1 MTSHRVRGC
10 TEMQNAPNHFTLCAF
25 HWQNRSGE
33 AKSWE
38 NRSGS
43 TARMWQLAPPLE
55 SSMCSE
61 NWCESKGVSPMTRSF
76 TFPASY
82 AAKSAAIITRTVLLN
97 SHCHRT
103 LNHNEGNTTKIKK
116 ECDAFVSCE
125 FLSTPASHAGA
136 ARTALGVAKLLRFV
150 QWSAPLN
157 VQGISLNEPC
167 DAGGYLKREITS
179 AGLTRPTFKPMC
191 REKWE

>member
-1 MTSHRVRGC
+1 
-10 TEMQNAPNHFTLCAF
+10 MQNAPNHFTLCAF

-33 AKSWE
+33 AKSRE

-136 ARTALGVAKLLRFV
+136 TRTALGCSRRRQTAPVRPMECTTKCPRYKSEWTVWRRRLLEKRNYICRFNSTHFQAYV
-150 QWSAPLN
+150 PRK
-157 VQGISLNEPC
+157 V
-167 DAGGYLKREITS
+167 RVV
-179 AGLTRPTFKPMC
+179 
-191 REKWE
+191 WEA